1 LLKSKPH
8 ESHLS
13 PLSWRAPAL
22 ALLIAAAGCSAKLES
37 DGLDSTGMVPTAEK
51 PANSPG
57 LAPAPEPDATDAGL
71 TDADGFTPPADNDP
85 GFPDAGAAPAP
96 PPGAPEQPPPSEV
109 TGAPICGEPPYQP
122 FRLSAHDIMAPAAKN
137 DLADVVVTLKHCP
150 GKSFKLP
157 PGAGTLLVTAGV
169 DTWIRFAAP
178 GYLPWLEGEI
188 TVPRR
193 GAPIAIEATMVAATI
208 APTLLPSW
216 KVESAVIYVEVRRG
230 RAVESEPCRSPAGVR
245 LSVKGHPE
253 ALVRYRGKGAN
264 ASFELP
270 MLATSEEGVAMIT
283 NLLPPVLATV
293 EIVAEKPDCTYEPA
307 YGDANSAML
316 FPILRTPLEA
326 GAITHQVFNPAR

>member
-1 LLKSKPH
+1 LP
-8 ESHLS
+8 
-13 PLSWRAPAL
+13 PRWRAPVL
-22 ALLIAAAGCSAKLES
+22 ALLVAAGCSAKLES

-51 PANSPG
+51 PANPS
-57 LAPAPEPDATDAGL
+57 APQPEPEMPDAPDAGL
-71 TDADGFTPPADNDP
+71 TGADGFTPAPADSVP
-85 GFPDAGAAPAP
+85 GAPAADAGAAAP
-96 PPGAPEQPPPSEV
+96 PPERPPGSTSPD
-109 TGAPICGEPPYQP
+109 PICGEPPYQP
-122 FRLSAHDIMAPAAKN
+122 FRLSAHDIMSPGAKN

-150 GKSFKLP
+150 GESFKLP
-157 PGAGTLLVTAGV
+157 PNGRTLLVTAGV

-188 TVPRR
+188 TVPKR
-193 GAPIAIEATMVAATI
+193 GAPIPIEATMVATAI
-208 APTLLPSW
+208 APTLLPTLT
-216 KVESAVIYVEVRRG
+216 VGSAVIYVEVHRG
-230 RAVESEPCRSPAGVR
+230 RAVESEPCRSPAGVT

-270 MLATSEEGVAMIT
+270 LLATSDEGVAMIT

-293 EIVAEKPDCTYEPA
+293 EIAADKPDCTYVPA
-307 YGDANSAML
+307 YGDANAAML